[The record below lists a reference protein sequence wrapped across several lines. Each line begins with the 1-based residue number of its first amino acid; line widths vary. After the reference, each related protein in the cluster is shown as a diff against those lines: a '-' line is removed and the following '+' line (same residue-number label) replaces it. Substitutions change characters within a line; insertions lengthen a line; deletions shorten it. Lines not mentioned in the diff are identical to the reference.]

1 MIRVLVRPLSN
12 TRLKLTP
19 PVIYGRIAFVNRKA
33 RRRSLA
39 AFR

>member
-1 MIRVLVRPLSN
+1 MIILIDLLPPN

-19 PVIYGRIAFVNRKA
+19 PVVCGRIPFVNSQA

-39 AFR
+39 ARR